1 MSIQFRMEIRNR
13 KQPQTK
19 KEEKKVEAILY
30 NENDWDFAAIARKR
44 MQFVQINDPGLR
56 FLQNLSKILKTI

>member
-1 MSIQFRMEIRNR
+1 MEIRNR

-56 FLQNLSKILKTI
+56 FFQNLSKILTTI